1 MNTIDYVTFAE
12 LRSKLGAIP
21 VKLILCG
28 ILVYA
33 MGGDYVRKNILG
45 ALVMGCVFYS
55 LISIIWWSVRATGN
69 WLIGIILGFAIFF
82 GGLFFMNSK
91 FQSMGENY
99 RLLESII
106 GILALFGGVLLD
118 ASRVV
123 RYFRLRK
130 RIMIAETMGQEEYD
144 AYEETRET
152 SGETQSVNPENTMSF
167 FQGCN
172 SEASIKKRYKD
183 LSKVYHPDSG
193 NGSGEV
199 FARINSE
206 YEILMKQ
213 FKDKN
218 E

>member
-21 VKLILCG
+21 VKLIICG

-33 MGGDYVRKNILG
+33 MGGDYARKNILG
-45 ALVMGCVFYS
+45 ALLMGCVFYS

-69 WLIGIILGFAIFF
+69 WLIGIILGFAIFL
-82 GGLFFMNSK
+82 GGLLFMSSK
-91 FQSMGENY
+91 LESMGENY
-99 RLLESII
+99 KMLENII

-118 ASRVV
+118 ASRVI

-130 RIMIAETMGQEEYD
+130 RIMAAESMGQEEYEE
-144 AYEETRET
+144 YEETSET
-152 SGETQSVNPENTMSF
+152 SGETQGANTESAMSF

-206 YEILMKQ
+206 YEVLMKQ
-213 FKDKN
+213 FK